1 MNKVQP
7 SHHSFVLQTQ
17 GIAASLGGNHS
28 GCAKGPATLRDSS
41 EFNNSLKESG
51 IQLNWHDMLTPNSQL
66 AVHPAIKQ
74 LCAQASNASQ
84 GFIQQKQPF
93 LFFSGEHAYAMGIWQ
108 GAMAAL
114 AKRGKSLGLIWIDAH
129 MDAHTFQTSPSGN
142 VHGMPVAALL
152 GAGDEKLNEIVN
164 AGPTMEANKLAMLGV
179 RSFEKAEKTLLDEHK
194 VSVTYMKDIQSSES
208 LKQILKDIR
217 ATLLQQADYFAISL
231 DIDAIDPNDAPAV
244 GVPESAGLSGTA
256 LCEALKQFNGD
267 EQFLGME
274 ISEFSPEFDQ
284 QNKTQKLISKLLSCI
299 YGGR

>member
-1 MNKVQP
+1 METAKP
-7 SHHSFVLQTQ
+7 SHNACVIQTQ
-17 GIAASLGGNHS
+17 GIAASLGGNHQ
-28 GCAKGPATLRDSS
+28 GCAQGPVVLQESSILKDTLAQCGV
-41 EFNNSLKESG
+41 SLSW
-51 IQLNWHDMLTPNSQL
+51 QPMLTPNKQL
-66 AVHPAIKQ
+66 DTLPAIKS
-74 LCAQASNASQ
+74 LCAQASDVCQ
-84 GFIQQKQPF
+84 TFLKDQKPF

-108 GAMAAL
+108 GAIKSL
-114 AKRGKSLGLIWIDAH
+114 AKQDKTLGLIWIDAH
-129 MDAHTFQTSPSGN
+129 MDAHTFLTSPSGN